1 MKGEKDMKHINYQK
15 RARRA
20 QKRKQRRE
28 LSGYYRHQIE
38 ILIKELIE
46 LFKNQRELEEERLK
60 ARLER
65 EYLDYKK

>member
-1 MKGEKDMKHINYQK
+1 MKHINYQK